1 MSDINYYAVMNMNM
15 NMNVGSASSG
25 GDQING
31 GSGPELVA
39 GRYRLR
45 ERIGG
50 GRLGEIFSADDQ
62 VYRGLGVRKTV
73 ALQILRDD
81 LQQNEALFSKLQW
94 GFGIL
99 RNDAHPGIV
108 TYSDFRRDGI
118 FGYLVLEQLD
128 GASLR
133 QILDIVTTVD
143 IDEAS
148 GIIRAVADALRY
160 LHEKSMVH
168 GNVTPSNIFVTFEH
182 EVRLLDTVPLVP
194 AVAIPSQGAAPD
206 TFAPLDLRDDVYAL
220 AVLAYEMLTGRHPF
234 NFHTPDVVHSS
245 ALRPARIDCLSE
257 RQWQAILR
265 ALSPRRNE
273 RFASVADFLHEFG
286 ITGSERIP
294 LPGEG
299 ATSPELGAG
308 QSWQQAPEFEQPVV
322 TSSALS
328 TTTSARVTG
337 ENVREGALATRRD
350 SGPRR
355 QWYQSSP
362 LLLMALLGFGGWYL
376 FGQPRDDIGRMSAY
390 IDPYLAGLSVSAQ
403 DSGAYGKPDGDG
415 AFSSGETGAADAS
428 TGVDVVAAEV
438 AGGSAEV
445 FTAADANG
453 QVVVDPPPTAMAAAP
468 RDLLR
473 ETEAVSDAAGSGG
486 AGAGAAATGNSEIAG
501 QMAGLD
507 EAKFSE
513 PVVRVSERASVAR
526 VTITRNS
533 GAKDRVFWW
542 TSDQSAH
549 GEIDFI
555 ATERPI
561 PGFTSGQ
568 QTETLHIPLVNDS
581 IPEPPEVFFVH
592 LGTYDDSL
600 RRFEKLSMV
609 RVEITDD
616 DSR

>member
-1 MSDINYYAVMNMNM
+1 M
-15 NMNVGSASSG
+15 NMNVESASSG
-25 GDQING
+25 GDLINS
-31 GSGPELVA
+31 GSGPGLVA

-50 GRLGEIFSADDQ
+50 GRLGEIFIADDQ

-73 ALQILRDD
+73 ALQILRED
-81 LQQNEALFSKLQW
+81 LLQNEALFSKLQW

-108 TYSDFRRDGI
+108 TYSDFRRDGM
-118 FGYLVLEQLD
+118 FGYLVQEQLD

-133 QILDIVTTVD
+133 KILDIATTVD

-148 GIIRAVADALRY
+148 AIIRAVADALRY

-168 GNVTPSNIFVTFEH
+168 GNVTPSNVFVTFEH

-194 AVAIPSQGAAPD
+194 AVAIPSHGAAPD
-206 TFAPLDLRDDVYAL
+206 TFASLDLRDDIYAL

-234 NFHTPDVVHSS
+234 NFHTPEVVHSS

-265 ALSPRRNE
+265 ALSPGRDE
-273 RFASVADFLHEFG
+273 RFASVADFLQEFG
-286 ITGSERIP
+286 ITGSERMP
-294 LPGEG
+294 LPGEA
-299 ATSPELGAG
+299 ATSRDLSTGHSRQQPPE
-308 QSWQQAPEFEQPVV
+308 SEQPVV
-322 TSSALS
+322 KSFALTTDAVATATSVRA
-328 TTTSARVTG
+328 TG
-337 ENVREGALATRRD
+337 ENFREGALAARRD
-350 SGPRR
+350 SGSRR

-362 LLLMALLGFGGWYL
+362 LLLMALLGLGGWFL
-376 FGQPRDDIGRMSAY
+376 FGQPRDDIGRISAH
-390 IDPYLAGLSVSAQ
+390 IDPYLAAISARVQ
-403 DSGAYGKPDGDG
+403 DPGSYGISDGD
-415 AFSSGETGAADAS
+415 AVFSSGETSSADAS
-428 TGVDVVAAEV
+428 TDGDVAAIEV
-438 AGGSAEV
+438 GSGSPEV
-445 FTAADANG
+445 FTAADADG
-453 QVVVDPPPTAMAAAP
+453 QVVVEPPPTAPAAEP
-468 RDLLR
+468 PELLG
-473 ETEAVSDAAGSGG
+473 ETETVSDAAGSDSFG
-486 AGAGAAATGNSEIAG
+486 AEMAAAGNSEVAGQIAG
-501 QMAGLD
+501 PVDAI
-507 EAKFSE
+507 FSE

-549 GEIDFI
+549 GDIDFI
-555 ATERPI
+555 ATERPV

-581 IPEPPEVFFVH
+581 IPESPEVFFVH
-592 LGTYDDSL
+592 LGTYDESL
-600 RRFEKLSMV
+600 RRFERLSMV